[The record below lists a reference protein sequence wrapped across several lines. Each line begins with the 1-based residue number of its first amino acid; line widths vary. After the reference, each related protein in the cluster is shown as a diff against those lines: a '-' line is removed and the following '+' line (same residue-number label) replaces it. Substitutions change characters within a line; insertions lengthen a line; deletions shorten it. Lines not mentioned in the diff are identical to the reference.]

1 MLNDKTA
8 LALGVCPPQACEKI
22 QTITDWTT
30 YMAAWAAGV
39 AFVISGA
46 ILCWAYFSGHG
57 SSRAM
62 KALGGACGGS
72 IIISAGSALANALLS

>member
-1 MLNDKTA
+1 MNDKIV
-8 LALGVCPPQACEKI
+8 LALGTCPPGACGKI
-22 QTITDWTT
+22 QDITGWIT

>member
-1 MLNDKTA
+1 MNDKIA
-8 LALGVCPPQACEKI
+8 LALGTCPPGACNKI
-22 QTITDWTT
+22 NTIGSWITFL
-30 YMAAWAAGV
+30 AAWAAGV

-72 IIISAGSALANALLS
+72 IVISAASALANALLA

>member
-1 MLNDKTA
+1 MNNA
-8 LALGVCPPQACEKI
+8 FVLAIGTCPPGACPKI
-22 QTITDWTT
+22 NTIGSWITWL
-30 YMAAWAAGV
+30 AAWAAGV

-62 KALGGACGGS
+62 KALGGACAGS
-72 IIISAGSALANALLS
+72 ILISAASTLANSLIS